1 MLNLQFI
8 NNFNKCLKHLLKYS
22 IVIFLSFFLLN
33 SCNKNDETS
42 GNIGNKKKSTEKKIN
57 SKPIDKVNFN
67 IYIENS
73 GSMDGYISQPSEF
86 KDVLR
91 SFTSDIPTYFNSNP
105 GFYFVNNNGP
115 CEQFPKKTTPDYSKF
130 ITDLSPK
137 NSKLNCPPTGNS
149 SIDDIIDFSTKSMK
163 NSISVIFSDCILSY
177 DSTGLDGAK
186 SAQANIKMFMSK
198 KITNQNLSTI
208 VIKFNSK
215 FKGSYYNES
224 NGGTKI
230 IVPKI
235 INRPYYA
242 LIFGETDYLKHLLSK
257 INFDL
262 YPGYEASYTLL
273 ANNNNIKPESIISY
287 KNKIGS
293 FQFEKPASNMKII
306 NAEEKKG
313 STDFQFSINVN
324 LEEFPYPDDF
334 LMEKSNYFI
343 DNNFKVD
350 SIEKLDDTDGYS
362 HTITFNTNSLK
373 QNSKLNFGI
382 KYSIPKW
389 VDKTGSDKDD
399 NPLDSLQQKQTFGFK
414 YLMLGLSEAYVAKN
428 DDLQI
433 RIPITINKN
442 AGDIKN
448 SSSFPWWIFIVIV
461 SILGLFIYF
470 KNKK

>member
-1 MLNLQFI
+1 MKFKSFGKFSFLFFI
-8 NNFNKCLKHLLKYS
+8 
-22 IVIFLSFFLLN
+22 SFYLFF
-33 SCNKNDETS
+33 SCNNGNENS
-42 GNIGNKKKSTEKKIN
+42 GAIKSKRSVNSEKPASEINK
-57 SKPIDKVNFN
+57 KVNFN

-115 CEQFPKKTTPDYSKF
+115 CEQFPKNPTPDYSKF
-130 ITDLSPK
+130 ITDLSPI
-137 NSKLNCPPTGNS
+137 NSKSNCPPGGNS
-149 SIDDIIDFSTKSMK
+149 SIDDIIDLSTKKMK
-163 NSISVIFSDCILSY
+163 NSISIVFSDCILSY
-177 DSTGLDGAK
+177 ENTRQDGAK
-186 SAQANIKMFMSK
+186 SAQANIKMKMAK
-198 KITNQNLSTI
+198 KIISQNLSTI

-215 FKGSYYNES
+215 FKGPYYNES

-230 IVPKI
+230 LVSKI

-242 LIFGETDYLKHLLSK
+242 LIFGETAYLKYLLSK
-257 INFDL
+257 INFSK
-262 YPGYEASYTLL
+262 YPGFEASYTLL
-273 ANNNNIKPESIISY
+273 ANNKKIKPKSIITY

-293 FQFEKPASNMKII
+293 FNPVYPASNMKII

-313 STDFQFSINVN
+313 STDFQFSINLN
-324 LEEFPYPDDF
+324 LNDLPFQNDF

-343 DNNFKVD
+343 DNNFKVV

-362 HTITFNTNSLK
+362 HTVTFKTNSLK
-373 QNSKLNFGI
+373 QTSKLNFGI
-382 KYSIPKW
+382 NYSIPSW

-399 NPLDSLQQKQTFGFK
+399 NPSDLTQQKQTFGFK

-428 DDLQI
+428 DDLQLK
-433 RIPITINKN
+433 IPITINKN
-442 AGDIKN
+442 DGDLNN

>member
-1 MLNLQFI
+1 MIVKTVN
-8 NNFNKCLKHLLKYS
+8 KYS
-22 IVIFLSFFLLN
+22 ILIFLSLFILF
-33 SCNKNDETS
+33 SCNENKGTS
-42 GNIGNKKKSTEKKIN
+42 GNIGNNKNNTEKKKN
-57 SKPIDKVNFN
+57 STPIGKVNFN

-115 CEQFPKKTTPDYSKF
+115 CEQFPKNPTPDYSKF
-130 ITDLSPK
+130 ITDLSPI
-137 NSKLNCPPTGNS
+137 NSKSNCPPGGNS
-149 SIDDIIDFSTKSMK
+149 SIDDIIDLSTKKMK
-163 NSISVIFSDCILSY
+163 NSISIVFSDCILSY
-177 DSTGLDGAK
+177 ENTRQDGAK
-186 SAQANIKMFMSK
+186 SAQANIKMKMAK
-198 KITNQNLSTI
+198 KITSQNLSTI

-215 FKGSYYNES
+215 FKGPYYNES

-230 IVPKI
+230 LVSKI

-242 LIFGETDYLKHLLSK
+242 LIFGETAYLKYLLTK
-257 INFDL
+257 INFDK
-262 YPGYEASYTLL
+262 YPGFEASYTLL
-273 ANNNNIKPESIISY
+273 ANNNEVKPESIITY

-293 FQFEKPASNMKII
+293 FEFEKPASNMNII

-313 STDFQFSINVN
+313 STDFQFSINLN
-324 LEEFPYPDDF
+324 LNDLPFQNDF

-343 DNNFKVD
+343 DNNFKVV
-350 SIEKLDDTDGYS
+350 SIEKLDDPDGYS
-362 HTITFNTNSLK
+362 HTISFKTNSLK
-373 QNSKLNFGI
+373 QISKLKFGI
-382 KYSIPKW
+382 NYSIPNW
-389 VDKTGSDKDD
+389 VAQTGSDKDD
-399 NPLDSLQQKQTFGFK
+399 NPSDSTQQKQTFGFK

-428 DDLQI
+428 DDLQL

-442 AGDIKN
+442 AGDNKN